1 MWFNG
6 CGGDSDGISTHAH
19 QRPCKRS
26 RSCPIRRPCGG
37 ARGLTLTDGDVRSIC
52 AACERALRESNRIE
66 LEPGLP
72 EALVEA
78 FGSSPWL
85 DPAAETLGALAEL
98 FYILKNETHDRISDE
113 SLLRWMREAFDGPCR
128 GSVERL
134 ADLLGGGLYGGG
146 E

>member
-6 CGGDSDGISTHAH
+6 CGGDSDGIPTHAH
-19 QRPCKRS
+19 RRPCKRS
-26 RSCPIRRPCGG
+26 RSLPIRRRAA
-37 ARGLTLTDGDVRSIC
+37 ARAGLTLTDGDIHSIC

-85 DPAAETLGALAEL
+85 DPAAETLSALAEL

-113 SLLRWMREAFDGPCR
+113 SLLRQMHETFDGPCR

>member
-1 MWFNG
+1 MEFPLMYT
-6 CGGDSDGISTHAH
+6 GGLASGADRAQSVAHAA
-19 QRPCKRS
+19 
-26 RSCPIRRPCGG
+26 
-37 ARGLTLTDGDVRSIC
+37 ARAGLTLTDGDVRSIC

-66 LEPGLP
+66 LESGLP

-78 FGSSPWL
+78 FGNSPWL
-85 DPAAETLGALAEL
+85 DPAVETLGALAEL

-113 SLLRWMREAFDGPCR
+113 SLLRQMRETFDGPCR

>member
-1 MWFNG
+1 MEFPLMHT
-6 CGGDSDGISTHAH
+6 GGLASGADRAQSVAHAA
-19 QRPCKRS
+19 
-26 RSCPIRRPCGG
+26 
-37 ARGLTLTDGDVRSIC
+37 ARAWLTLTDGDIRSIC
-52 AACERALRESNRIE
+52 AACERALHESNRIE

-72 EALVEA
+72 EALVDA
-78 FGSSPWL
+78 FGGSPWL

-98 FYILKNETHDRISDE
+98 FYILKKETHDR
-113 SLLRWMREAFDGPCR
+113 MRETFDGPCR

>member
-1 MWFNG
+1 MEFPLMHT
-6 CGGDSDGISTHAH
+6 GGLTSGADRAQSVAHAA
-19 QRPCKRS
+19 
-26 RSCPIRRPCGG
+26 
-37 ARGLTLTDGDVRSIC
+37 ARAGLTLTDGDVRSIC

-72 EALVEA
+72 EALVEALVEA

-113 SLLRWMREAFDGPCR
+113 SLLQRMREAFDGPCR

-134 ADLLGGGLYGGG
+134 ADLLGGGLYGSG

>member
-1 MWFNG
+1 MEFPLMHT
-6 CGGDSDGISTHAH
+6 GGLAS
-19 QRPCKRS
+19 
-26 RSCPIRRPCGG
+26 G
-37 ARGLTLTDGDVRSIC
+37 ADRVQSVACAAARAGLTLTDGDIRSIC
-52 AACERALRESNRIE
+52 AACERALHESNRIE

-78 FGSSPWL
+78 FGGSPWL

-113 SLLRWMREAFDGPCR
+113 SLLRQMRETFDGPCR

-134 ADLLGGGLYGGG
+134 ANLLGGGLYGGG